1 MQFRLMLDRD
11 HIDRSRK
18 LGRELAYHVHRYI
31 DRHTSEAVERAT
43 LRALGVVG
51 QQGREPLTAAVLQQM
66 GKERLRDGAAYWL
79 GAVMIAQRCDAAAAA
94 QYIVRKG
101 FPEKSDST
109 LPHAE
114 IRRATKAALQRYQ
127 ADVAKAAQQRQPRG
141 GGRRRTGRPDEYV
154 IVATGDVGQDVRA
167 VAEWQQ
173 RGVAG
178 ALVQPPLTGADT
190 QLVGKGRG
198 WRGRYDVLDAIAQLG
213 ASARKGG
220 AVMWSGH
227 HLMAPEIATQIAT
240 SPFSAMA
247 YDCLT
252 MAHSGG
258 VHFKRAMVDQQFL
271 YRLLAEAQVDVW
283 VSSDRWRTGIDGYA
297 RGHEFLMGQIFIE
310 AMGEMAGLP
319 LESIRP
325 SHGLIMTAGEQE
337 KRGEIA
343 LHEVAHAQLLRELF
357 PQVLLSF
364 VLDTDGPP
372 AHLAAGIANLCDY
385 ASVVYATHTADK
397 RAAAQLMERQGMARQ
412 MQSLLGGLSHE
423 INFVANGAI
432 SRRTHTVLERVVNS
446 LEQVH
451 RRDFLKLAGEQTD
464 GLFVLPDRGAGIDG
478 VYQKN
483 RHYWNPL
490 EEWLRRERQEAA

>member
-11 HIDRSRK
+11 HVDRSRK

-94 QYIVRKG
+94 QHIVRQG
-101 FPEKSDST
+101 FPEKSDGA

-114 IRRATKAALQRYQ
+114 IRRVTKAALQRYQ
-127 ADVAKAAQQRQPRG
+127 AEVARAAQQRQPRG
-141 GGRRRTGRPDEYV
+141 GGRRRTGRLDEYV
-154 IVATGDVGQDVRA
+154 VIATGDVGQDVRA
-167 VAEWQQ
+167 VAAWQQ
-173 RGVAG
+173 RGVTG
-178 ALVQPPLTGADT
+178 ALIQPPLACTDT
-190 QLVGKGRG
+190 TLVGKGRG
-198 WRGRYDVLDAIAQLG
+198 WWGRYDAIAAIAQLG
-213 ASARKGG
+213 AAARPGG
-220 AVMWSGH
+220 ALMWQGH
-227 HLMAPEIATQIAT
+227 HLMAPELAIPITT
-240 SPFSAMA
+240 GPFSAMA

-252 MAHSGG
+252 MAHRGG

-283 VSSDRWRTGIDGYA
+283 VSSDRWRTDIDGYA
-297 RGHEFLMGQIFIE
+297 RGHEFLMGQLFIE

-325 SHGLIMTAGEQE
+325 CHGLIMPNGAEE
-337 KRGEIA
+337 RRNDVL

-357 PQVLLSF
+357 PQVPLSF
-364 VLDTDGPP
+364 VLDTDGSS
-372 AHLAAGIANLCDY
+372 ATLAAGIANLCDY

-397 RAAAQLMERQGMARQ
+397 RAAAQMQARQ
-412 MQSLLGGLSHE
+412 AAARQLHALLGGIGHDLS
-423 INFVANGAI
+423 FVTNGAI
-432 SRRTHTVLERVVNS
+432 SRRTHTVLEKVVNS

-451 RRDFLKLAGEQTD
+451 RRDFLKLAAEQTD